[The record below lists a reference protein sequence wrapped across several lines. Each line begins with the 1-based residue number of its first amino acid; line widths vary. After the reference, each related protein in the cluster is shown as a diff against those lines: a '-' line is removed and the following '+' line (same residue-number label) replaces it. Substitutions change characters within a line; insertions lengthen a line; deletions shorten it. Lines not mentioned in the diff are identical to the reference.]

1 MDMNCDELK
10 SLTQEYVTR
19 ELTPEDR
26 HRVDTH
32 LMDCQDCRREL
43 ALMSAVVSGLDSQP
57 ISEPS
62 AGFAAR
68 VMARLPRQREFVLSP
83 WWSLAAAPVLGV
95 LAYMFRT
102 PLLEFIVRLA
112 GRAGVG
118 QAPSAE
124 LSLAQMAIVPAVV
137 VLLALGVTAA
147 AATYCWRSC

>member
-1 MDMNCDELK
+1 MNCNELK
-10 SLTQEYVTR
+10 SLVQEYVTR

-32 LMDCQDCRREL
+32 VMDCQDCRREL

-57 ISEPS
+57 ASEPP

-68 VMARLPRQREFVLSP
+68 VMAGLPRQRELVLSP

-95 LAYMFRT
+95 LAYLFRA
-102 PLLEFIVRLA
+102 PLLESVLRLA
-112 GRAGVG
+112 GRTGIG
-118 QAPSAE
+118 QVSVTE
-124 LSLAQMAIVPAVV
+124 LGLAQMAIVPAVV